1 MKQEMKSKLQID
13 GQEFR
18 NYSFEDQMLRTKIFT
33 EYTSSKNMNDD
44 LSVSTNEISITKEYS
59 LMNIFDD

>member
-18 NYSFEDQMLRTKIFT
+18 NYSFEDQILRTKIFT
-33 EYTSSKNMNDD
+33 EYTSNKSVNDD
-44 LSVSTNEISITKEYS
+44 LSITINEISITK
-59 LMNIFDD
+59 